1 MAMSMA
7 RNGKRHW
14 SLAAGLLLMSS
25 LSWGLGFDGV
35 DLSGKPCTGGAQGY
49 GPYDYTN
56 PAHQGGNL
64 SIVESHH
71 FTPRVEQLQGG
82 KSSLLLNDL
91 DYTLRAFPN
100 HHRALFAL
108 IRFFTEPGHTM
119 AGAGKL
125 GSQPECYLQRALRFK
140 PDDGK
145 VSLLYGLYL
154 HKLGKLTEAEPYYR
168 AAVKEM
174 PRSAEAHYNLGLL
187 LTDMKRFD
195 DALPE
200 ARKAYQLGYPLS
212 GLRRRL
218 AQAGHPLG
226 K

>member
-1 MAMSMA
+1 M
-7 RNGKRHW
+7 RW
-14 SLAAGLLLMSS
+14 LLTAGLLAMSS
-25 LSWGLGFDGV
+25 LSWGLGFEGL
-35 DLSGKPCTGGAQGY
+35 DLSGKPCTGGAQGF

-56 PAHQGGNL
+56 PAHRGGKL
-64 SIVESHH
+64 SIVESRH
-71 FTPRVEQLQGG
+71 FTPTVERLQGG

-154 HKLGKLTEAEPYYR
+154 HKLGKLAEAEPYYR
-168 AAVKEM
+168 SAVKLM

-187 LTDMKRFD
+187 LTDMERYKE
-195 DALPE
+195 AVPE
-200 ARKAYQLGYPLS
+200 AHLAYRLGYPLS

-218 AQAGHPLG
+218 AAAGHSLE